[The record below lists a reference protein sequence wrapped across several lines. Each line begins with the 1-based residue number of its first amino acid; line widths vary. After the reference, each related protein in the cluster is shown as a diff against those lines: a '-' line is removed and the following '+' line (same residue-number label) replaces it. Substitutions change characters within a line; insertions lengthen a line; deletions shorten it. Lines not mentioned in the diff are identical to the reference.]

1 MNCVV
6 DKVMIT
12 VKEWKNI
19 KNIRQEWKRM
29 NEGEK
34 K

>member
-12 VKEWKNI
+12 VKEWRNI